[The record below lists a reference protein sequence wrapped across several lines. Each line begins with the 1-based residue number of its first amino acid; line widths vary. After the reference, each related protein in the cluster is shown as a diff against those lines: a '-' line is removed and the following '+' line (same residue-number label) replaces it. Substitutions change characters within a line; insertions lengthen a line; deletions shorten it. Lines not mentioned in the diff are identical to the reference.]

1 MVEGSD
7 RYQRKYRIVEKYF
20 MRKVSNYFQ
29 RFKINAC
36 FEEIK
41 TWRNMYKS
49 TIKAKRMTDLIE
61 KIARKQV
68 YISYYEIQSKERQSV
83 KGTKIIEKLNNF
95 ITLLK
100 RDAFNQ
106 IC

>member
-1 MVEGSD
+1 
-7 RYQRKYRIVEKYF
+7 

-83 KGTKIIEKLNNF
+83 RGTKIIEKLNNF
-95 ITLLK
+95 IILLK
-100 RDAFNQ
+100 RDGFNQ
-106 IC
+106 ICR